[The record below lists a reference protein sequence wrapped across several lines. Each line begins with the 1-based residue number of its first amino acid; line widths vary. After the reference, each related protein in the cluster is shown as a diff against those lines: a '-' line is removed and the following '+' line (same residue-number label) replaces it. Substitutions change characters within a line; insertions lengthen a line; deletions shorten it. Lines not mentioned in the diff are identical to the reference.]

1 MEPAMTRFRCLIALS
16 VAFAASPV
24 ALPAQAASPFDRD
37 SVKCES
43 KDTRRETCDVS
54 WPGQTSL
61 VRQISATDC
70 VQGRTWGATPGKVW
84 VSGGCRAEFGP
95 RFSGKEIRC
104 ESADGRHETC
114 GRDLHGNA
122 DLIRQL
128 SDAPCREGST
138 WGQSGGSIW
147 VDKGCR
153 GVFRVGESNGRYSV
167 TCGSENGR
175 RLSCPWN
182 ARYGRP
188 ALLETLSKS
197 PCTQG
202 RSWGYDGK
210 GAVWVDEGCR
220 ARFGVR

>member
-1 MEPAMTRFRCLIALS
+1 MTRFRCLLALL
-16 VAFAASPV
+16 VAFAACPT
-24 ALPAQAASPFDRD
+24 APIAHAANPFDRD

-43 KDTRRETCDVS
+43 KDTRRETCQVS
-54 WPGQTSL
+54 WPGQTRL
-61 VRQISATDC
+61 VRQLSATDC

-84 VSGGCRAEFGP
+84 VSGGCRGEFGP
-95 RFSGKEIRC
+95 RFTGKEIRC
-104 ESADGRHETC
+104 ESADGHHETC
-114 GRDLHGNA
+114 GRNLYGNA

-153 GVFRVGESNGRYSV
+153 GVFRVGESSGRYST

-175 RLSCPWN
+175 RHTCPWD
-182 ARYGRP
+182 ARRGRP
-188 ALLETLSKS
+188 VLLETLSKS
-197 PCTQG
+197 ACTQG

-220 ARFGVR
+220 GRFGLR